1 VPSARRRFSILH
13 QLAGNLAHS
22 EKSAIRVTLWSTYQ
36 STDFPEFVSR
46 TCVRHA
52 LDPLDVSRTRN
63 GSGVGA
69 VQASTAVEAQGSPV
83 DAGSAD
89 VDTESMALRYNKSL
103 LGRALLAFEGY
114 AQSEQE
120 KMLGIQRAMNS
131 PKTATIFEKWKR
143 LPCLSELRDG
153 RDGDDV
159 KMGPPK
165 DKRNSR
171 GLGAIGQASIGQGGS
186 LHGAIGQGI
195 KRQQQSADTEADTFH
210 SLPQEPLPP
219 APLVPPAVRAVLG
232 GAGAAPPPA
241 QGAPFSGHSEGG
253 GGQGGSAGA
262 QTWEGQAWEG
272 EEAAST
278 THDTFGVHQTQTGYA
293 AYPYQPHVVPQI
305 RAPAFARTLQAAGV
319 DVHNTLNTLNTP
331 TPQIPAPAFAR
342 TLQAGGV
349 DSHNALNAHM
359 NMNLN
364 VHGNSGVNHAS
375 MPININHASMPLNV
389 SAYASPFAWN
399 GAMAHM
405 GFYAGAPAPKDVAH
419 SGGDG
424 AHGARELELLAAAAN
439 SFQRLQNHHHQPQQY
454 HHQPQQYHDQQ
465 HPLAPHASQATPLP
479 HTIHSQPHQ
488 YQQQQPY
495 PAQQVPSYTTP
506 PCPDQHHNYRRQQ
519 QQHQEQQMHA
529 QVCSSLLLRILP
541 FCRILP
547 YKGLFW
553 SITSII
559 KSIKNRCT
567 PGLFCCI

>member
-1 VPSARRRFSILH
+1 
-13 QLAGNLAHS
+13 
-22 EKSAIRVTLWSTYQ
+22 
-36 STDFPEFVSR
+36 
-46 TCVRHA
+46 
-52 LDPLDVSRTRN
+52 
-63 GSGVGA
+63 
-69 VQASTAVEAQGSPV
+69 
-83 DAGSAD
+83 
-89 VDTESMALRYNKSL
+89 
-103 LGRALLAFEGY
+103 
-114 AQSEQE
+114 
-120 KMLGIQRAMNS
+120 
-131 PKTATIFEKWKR
+131 
-143 LPCLSELRDG
+143 
-153 RDGDDV
+153 
-159 KMGPPK
+159 
-165 DKRNSR
+165 
-171 GLGAIGQASIGQGGS
+171 
-186 LHGAIGQGI
+186 
-195 KRQQQSADTEADTFH
+195 
-210 SLPQEPLPP
+210 
-219 APLVPPAVRAVLG
+219 
-232 GAGAAPPPA
+232 
-241 QGAPFSGHSEGG
+241 
-253 GGQGGSAGA
+253 
-262 QTWEGQAWEG
+262 
-272 EEAAST
+272 
-278 THDTFGVHQTQTGYA
+278 
-293 AYPYQPHVVPQI
+293 VPQI